1 MMNFLNRIILLAR
14 PTFIICANI
23 FFIGSAFANQ
33 NCPAAKYIQA
43 EETLISA
50 RNTLDALYQH
60 FQIFGACDDG
70 ELAEGYSDA
79 VAQILGQKWGQFEN
93 FPATLTSNPEFKFWI
108 LKHIDSSASV
118 QDLKKIIV
126 NSDKCIRDRV
136 DTLCGPVRTAA
147 EKSVSELIQEK

>member
-23 FFIGSAFANQ
+23 FFIGSAVADQ

-50 RNTLDALYQH
+50 RHTLYALYQH
-60 FQIFGACDDG
+60 FQILGACDDG
-70 ELAEGYSDA
+70 GLAEGYSDA
-79 VAQILGQKWGQFEN
+79 VVQILGQKWGQFEN
-93 FPATLTSNPEFKFWI
+93 FPATSKSNPEFRLWI
-108 LKHIDSSASV
+108 LKNINSSVSA

-126 NSDKCIRDRV
+126 NSDKCIIDRV
-136 DTLCGPVRTAA
+136 ETLCGQIRMAA
-147 EKSVSELIQEK
+147 EKLFRS